1 MKKIIWTLLTCFI
14 ISAHAESLNKVPNN
28 FAAFDL
34 LYWQAREGG
43 ADNWAKT
50 ISAPGAQQ
58 TAQLADAP
66 FPWKTGIRLSIGH
79 FFHENSDV
87 ALAFTHYTTTATN
100 QVSGIVY
107 SSLDANYFA
116 NNTDGSDFGPSY
128 SNANVRWQLF
138 YNNLDVELGHNFHLD
153 SLLQLHPRFGL
164 EFASINQNI
173 YTNWNNPTTTTTFTS
188 ASENLQNN
196 FSGIGP
202 VFGIDSLWSL
212 YSGSHHSFNIV
223 GNLTTALVWGQ
234 WTFKDVY
241 NNNQPVTITV
251 NSDGVNGL
259 SPMIGG
265 LLGVQWNMT
274 LPTTELSIR
283 LGYEEQVWLNQM
295 QIYFLD
301 TGKMNRSTTFQ
312 GANLQFKLT
321 F

>member
-1 MKKIIWTLLTCFI
+1 M
-14 ISAHAESLNKVPNN
+14 SSQAASLNNVPTNY
-28 FAAFDL
+28 AAVDL
-34 LYWQAREGG
+34 LIWQAREGG

-50 ISAPGAQQ
+50 ITPAGVQQ

-66 FPWKTGIRLSIGH
+66 FNWNEGVRLSIGH
-79 FFHENSDV
+79 FFRENGDIN
-87 ALAFTHYTTTATN
+87 LAFTHYTTTATN
-100 QVSGIVY
+100 QISGIVY

-116 NNTDGSDFGPSY
+116 NNTNGASFGPSY

-138 YNNLDVELGHNFHLD
+138 YNNLDLELGHDFRLD
-153 SLLQLHPRFGL
+153 SLLKLHPHFGL

-173 YTNWNNPTTTTTFTS
+173 YTNWNNPTTTSTFTA
-188 ASENLQNN
+188 ASENLKND

-212 YSGSHHSFNIV
+212 YAGSHQSFNIV
-223 GNLTTALVWGQ
+223 GNLTTALVWGE

-241 NNNQPVTITV
+241 NNNLPVTITV
-251 NSDGVNGL
+251 NGDGINGL
-259 SPMIGG
+259 SPMVGG

-274 LPTTELSIR
+274 FPATELNVR
-283 LGYEEQVWLNQM
+283 LGYEEQIWFNQM

-301 TGKMNRSTTFQ
+301 TGKMNRTTTFQ
-312 GANLQFKLT
+312 GANLQIKFT

>member
-1 MKKIIWTLLTCFI
+1 M
-14 ISAHAESLNKVPNN
+14 SAQATSVNNIPNN
-28 FAAFDL
+28 YAVVDL
-34 LYWQAREGG
+34 LIWQAREGG

-50 ISAPGAQQ
+50 ITPAGAQQ

-66 FPWKTGIRLSIGH
+66 FNWNEGVRLSIGH
-79 FFHENSDV
+79 YFPENSDIN
-87 ALAFTHYTTTATN
+87 LAFTHYTTTATN
-100 QVSGIVY
+100 QIAGVVY

-116 NNTDGSDFGPSY
+116 NNTNGASFGPSY

-138 YNNLDVELGHNFHLD
+138 YNNLDLELGHDFRLD
-153 SLLQLHPRFGL
+153 SLLMLHPHFGL
-164 EFASINQNI
+164 EFASIDQTI
-173 YTNWNNPTTTTTFTS
+173 YTNWNNPTTTSTFTS
-188 ASENLQNN
+188 ASENLKND

-202 VFGIDSLWSL
+202 VFGVDSLWSL
-212 YSGSHHSFNIV
+212 YSGSHQSFNIV
-223 GNLTTALVWGQ
+223 GNLTTALVWGE

-241 NNNQPVTITV
+241 NNNKPVTITV

-274 LPTTELSIR
+274 MPTTELHVR
-283 LGYEEQVWLNQM
+283 LGYEEQIWFNQM

-301 TGKMNRSTTFQ
+301 TGKMNRTTTFQ
-312 GANLQFKLT
+312 GANLQIKFN